1 MKNDKVMYKIKS
13 RKQRKSRKGYQ
24 AIKRQKKKLRTQH
37 QNTENAYKKT
47 VTIHTGTHNKQHERK
62 QKQEN
67 HQSSTSNKIK
77 YKHWRKKFG
86 N

>member
-47 VTIHTGTHNKQHERK
+47 VTIERIK
-62 QKQEN
+62 FIQEHITN
-67 HQSSTSNKIK
+67 NMKENRSKRIIKVVHQIK
-77 YKHWRKKFG
+77 
-86 N
+86 